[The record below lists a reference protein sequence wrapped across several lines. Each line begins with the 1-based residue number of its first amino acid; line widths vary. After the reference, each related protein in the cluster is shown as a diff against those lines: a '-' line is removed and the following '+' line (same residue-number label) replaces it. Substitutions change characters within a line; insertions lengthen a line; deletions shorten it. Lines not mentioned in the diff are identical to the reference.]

1 MHSDLKVKIFNSLHI
16 LPIWVLCTCC
26 ACVSFYVG
34 SALCRMSFSF
44 LCVFREGKWLENL
57 LLSPVKQICCALFLF
72 KVVLGLFKE
81 RKAERSI
88 CPAGDALWGV
98 GGLCIPGVPWSPLI
112 HLHVHLS
119 LLSFKASLWLRM
131 LVISTT
137 ELVFAQAS
145 FNALSL
151 ACWLSKLIGP
161 SKIV

>member
-1 MHSDLKVKIFNSLHI
+1 MHI
-16 LPIWVLCTCC
+16 LPIWVFCTCC
-26 ACVSFYVG
+26 TCVSFYAG
-34 SALCRMSFSF
+34 SALCRCVGCLSFSF
-44 LCVFREGKWLENL
+44 HCVFRERKCLENL
-57 LLSPVKQICCALFLF
+57 LPSPVKQICCALFLF

-81 RKAERSI
+81 QKAERSI

-131 LVISTT
+131 LVVSTR
-137 ELVFAQAS
+137 ELVFAQAR

-161 SKIV
+161 TKIV